1 MASLNSVTI
10 DLQVKGEATA
20 TRSLKD
26 FAKAGGQVGT
36 SVVKLANKVSAASAE
51 WSKLDAMHKK
61 GLITENARRTA
72 QAQLAAQMSELTG
85 LTKAQTLAALK
96 NAEASRKA
104 AAADA
109 AETAKKE
116 RVTQSYNQLRA
127 AIDQSYAARMRLKQA
142 ADTLRAAERQG
153 LITRQQ
159 AIEQLRLYRD
169 AAQQA
174 AAGGGFMGR
183 NISRAGV
190 LTQQAGYQV
199 GDFIVQVQSGTNAFI
214 AFGQQATQI
223 AGTLTL
229 LGGKYIAIG
238 TALGIT
244 IPLLTALGAGLMRA
258 NVEADSIYEKFGFL
272 EGSVRGLASA
282 FGSVGGVIVNTVLTI
297 VENLDIF
304 VSILGVTAV
313 AATVKF
319 VAASSA
325 MGTVMTSLG
334 LIFTTTGG
342 AAMVLTSATTAL
354 TAAVSRLMVVI
365 SAHPIIAAM
374 TAALAAAVFIL
385 YRARDASRAYQ
396 SNVEGLSDALKELR
410 NNAKEAATE
419 TARIELGADTGAQA
433 IAMQRILELD
443 DQIKVRRVAADNAS
457 GRRGQIIARR
467 RLNALIEE
475 REELKRLLE
484 ADRERVRL
492 METASAQSNLDAIIG
507 SYDEQY
513 AIQVRINAA
522 QDELNQA
529 VSLGLIGQQEA
540 VGIMDKYRS
549 GMEDVTDE
557 TKRAVAE
564 ANKLARALDT
574 AANAGTS
581 RQRQIAVLRAQ
592 IEAAE
597 SGASTQV
604 AGASAGTAFD
614 IKIAGGQDIVSLA
627 AGAIAASEAAEVEGL
642 QNKLRG
648 LTDTST
654 GSGRSTID
662 DQARELENVQKIFN
676 DLYDS
681 SEAYRGRLLAISE
694 QFDAGQI
701 SVEQYKKEMEAL
713 KEATQDG
720 TYVLESAQQALI
732 DYSANATKYGD
743 EIASAMTSAFKGAE
757 DALTDFV
764 MTGKLDFASLANSIV
779 ADITRIAIRSA
790 ILGPISRSL
799 GGALGGGGF
808 DLGSVFPG
816 VFHNGGI
823 VGAGGN
829 TGRQVSAAAF
839 IGAPRYHNG
848 GIAGLRPNEV
858 PAILERG
865 ERVVPKKEVDRGRNV
880 VVNMTINTPDS
891 NSFRRSENQVASMAR
906 MAMQRAERNM

>member
-104 AAADA
+104 AAAEA

-127 AIDQSYAARMRLKQA
+127 AIDQSYAARMRLKRA

-282 FGSVGGVIVNTVLTI
+282 FGSVGGVILNTLLTI
-297 VENLDIF
+297 VENLDVF

-342 AAMVLTSATTAL
+342 AAIVFTSATTAL

-385 YRARDASRAYQ
+385 YRARDASSAYQ

-410 NNAKEAATE
+410 TNAKEAATE

-433 IAMQRILELD
+433 IAMQRILELN
-443 DQIKVRRVAADNAS
+443 DQIEVRRLAADNAS

-467 RLNALIEE
+467 RLNALIDE
-475 REELKRLLE
+475 REELERLLE

-492 METASAQSNLDAIIG
+492 METASAQSTLDAIIS

-513 AIQVRINAA
+513 AIQVKINAA

-549 GMEDVTDE
+549 GMEDVTAE

-564 ANKLARALDT
+564 AKKLARALDT

-604 AGASAGTAFD
+604 AGARAETAFD
-614 IKIAGGQDIVSLA
+614 ITIAGGQDIVSLA

-642 QNKLRG
+642 QNRLKG
-648 LTDTST
+648 LTDTSK
-654 GSGRSTID
+654 GKSNID

-713 KEATQDG
+713 KEATKDG

-790 ILGPISRSL
+790 ILGPISSSL

-808 DLGSVFPG
+808 DLGGMFAG

-823 VGAGGN
+823 VGSGGN